1 MLVCCLGDLV
11 LDVIVRLDAP
21 LAPGDDTTAR
31 TVLRPGGQ
39 AANVA
44 AWAAALGADARFVG
58 RLGADAAGKL
68 VREELT
74 ARGVEAV
81 GAEVGRT
88 GVVVSLVGVDGAR
101 TMASDRAEDL
111 DSIDPAWL
119 AGADAVHVSGY
130 ALTDA
135 AADVRAL
142 PGELERV
149 SLDLSA
155 VSLIDDAFRARA
167 HRLAPDVVFATE
179 HEREAFGELDA
190 SWVVKHGGAGI
201 EIDGRPYAAM
211 PAEVVDTTGA
221 GDALAAGFLVGGP
234 ELGLQA
240 AARCVASVGS
250 MP

>member
-1 MLVCCLGDLV
+1 VLICCLGDAV
-11 LDVIVRLDAP
+11 LDVIVRLDGP

-31 TVLRPGGQ
+31 TALRPGGQ

-44 AWAAALGADARFVG
+44 AWAAALGADARLVA
-58 RLGADAAGKL
+58 RLGTDAAGSL

-74 ARGVEAV
+74 ARGVHAV
-81 GAEVGRT
+81 GTDTPRT
-88 GVVVSLVGVDGAR
+88 GVVVSLVGVDGGR
-101 TMASDRAEDL
+101 TMASDRAPDL
-111 DSIDPAWL
+111 EAIDPAWL
-119 AGADAVHVSGY
+119 ADADVVHVSGY

-135 AADVRAL
+135 AAGVRAR
-142 PGELERV
+142 RV

-155 VSLIDDAFRARA
+155 VSLVDDAFRARA
-167 HRLAPDVVFATE
+167 RRLAPDVVFATE
-179 HEREAFGELDA
+179 QERSAFGDLDGT
-190 SWVVKHGGAGI
+190 WVVKRGARGI
-201 EIDGRPYAAM
+201 EVDGRAYPAR

-234 ELGLQA
+234 ELGLET

>member
-1 MLVCCLGDLV
+1 MLICCVGDLV
-11 LDVIVRLDAP
+11 LDVIVRLDGP

-31 TVLRPGGQ
+31 TALRPGGQ

-44 AWAAALGADARFVG
+44 AWATALGADARLVA
-58 RLGADAAGKL
+58 RLGTDAAGGL
-68 VREELT
+68 VREELA
-74 ARGVEAV
+74 ARGVDVV
-81 GAEVGRT
+81 GTETRRT
-88 GVVVSLVGVDGAR
+88 GIVVSLVGADGAR

-111 DSIDPAWL
+111 EAIDAAWL
-119 AGADAVHVSGY
+119 SGADAVHVSGY

-135 AADVRAL
+135 SAESRA
-142 PGELERV
+142 PRV

-155 VSLIDDAFRARA
+155 VSVLDDAFRSRA
-167 HRLAPDVVFATE
+167 QRLAPDVVFATE
-179 HEREAFGELDA
+179 QERAAFRELDTT
-190 SWVVKHGGAGI
+190 WVVKRGALGI
-201 EIDGRPYAAM
+201 EVDGRAYPAR

-234 ELGLQA
+234 ELGLET